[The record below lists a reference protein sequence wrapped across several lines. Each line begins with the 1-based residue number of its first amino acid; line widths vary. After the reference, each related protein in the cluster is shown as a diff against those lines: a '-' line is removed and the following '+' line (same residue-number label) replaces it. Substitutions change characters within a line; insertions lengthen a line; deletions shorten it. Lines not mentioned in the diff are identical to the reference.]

1 MTGSDEIVDRFMLQ
15 IMNDN
20 TLNTLYNTS
29 GSTTMVIYTESWLL
43 ASIDEFARVSSEDL
57 TYTVSSGTDIG
68 YFPATLSQRA
78 INILARI
85 MVKQWLQQQV
95 SNSLAFGRYFA
106 DREFKMS
113 APMLPSLRGYLIE
126 VTESI
131 DKLLSDYSWDKNPW
145 SQWQAG
151 NFSGSSLV

>member
-1 MTGSDEIVDRFMLQ
+1 MMQ

-29 GSTTMVIYTESWLL
+29 GSTTMVNYAEAWLL
-43 ASIDEFARVSSEDL
+43 SSIDEYARVCTEDL
-57 TYTVSSGTDIG
+57 TFTVGSVSASTVGNFT
-68 YFPATLSQRA
+68 ATLTQRS
-78 INILARI
+78 INILGRI

-95 SNSLAFGRYFA
+95 SNSLAFGRYFV
-106 DREFKMS
+106 DREFRMS

-131 DKLLSDYSWDKNPW
+131 DKMLSDYAWDKNPW
-145 SQWQAG
+145 MSWQNG
-151 NFSGSSLV
+151 NFSASSLT